1 MTSTNNTTKVSS
13 IVTAQALIALSG
25 SPVVEQVSSNVTS
38 SSVDDDIPVFEEVD
52 VFMEHVPTQEV
63 AETFEEMI
71 VNNHVFDEV
80 YVPMEQELIQEIT
93 ENVDVM
99 EVNHPVFDQVEESTP
114 NFDDI
119 VMQNETVQE
128 DEEEDEDEVEVEED
142 VDVIKKKARRDYT
155 RRPGIN
161 DDERKKLRADRQNE
175 SNAIACAK
183 KKNSENARKLRAKK
197 NQTRR

>member
-1 MTSTNNTTKVSS
+1 MSAILKKMTSTNNTTKVSS
-13 IVTAQALIALSG
+13 IVTARALLAFSNEIVVGSLASGKVGNSNDVIMTG

-38 SSVDDDIPVFEEVD
+38 SSVDE
-52 VFMEHVPTQEV
+52 PTPEV
-63 AETFEEMI
+63 AEALEEMI
-71 VNNHVFDEV
+71 ANNHLFNDK
-80 YVPMEQELIQEIT
+80 YVRA
-93 ENVDVM
+93 
-99 EVNHPVFDQVEESTP
+99 
-114 NFDDI
+114 
-119 VMQNETVQE
+119 E
-128 DEEEDEDEVEVEED
+128 DEEEDEVEVEED

>member
-13 IVTAQALIALSG
+13 IVTAQTLIALSG

-99 EVNHPVFDQVEESTP
+99 EVNHPVFDQVEESIP

-128 DEEEDEDEVEVEED
+128 DEVEED
-142 VDVIKKKARRDYT
+142 VDMIKKKARRDYT